1 MLSVDFSQVSTGS
14 IDTIVEDYDIEPS
27 MYNSN
32 MVLYYMNALLRPGRP
47 PKDMRD
53 PNTKTD
59 YAKVKRLVNLDQL
72 DRNRKFQNGKLL
84 NMQEV
89 VKNK

>member
-1 MLSVDFSQVSTGS
+1 
-14 IDTIVEDYDIEPS
+14 
-27 MYNSN
+27 
-32 MVLYYMNALLRPGRP
+32 MNALLRTGRP

>member
-32 MVLYYMNALLRPGRP
+32 MVLYYMNALLRTGRP

-53 PNTKTD
+53 PHTKTD

>member
-32 MVLYYMNALLRPGRP
+32 MVLYYMNALLRTGRP